1 MPFILSLNIWHIPI
15 SFMMKMKQ
23 KQFLKMHFA
32 LFQTDIAKTTGLAG
46 SLPDNGDFVISSK
59 PAESK
64 S

>member
-1 MPFILSLNIWHIPI
+1 
-15 SFMMKMKQ
+15 MMKMKQ
-23 KQFLKMHFA
+23 KQSLKMHFA